1 MFNAAK
7 TATLGSSTGVLK
19 SFLVIGY
26 SPEDVNLFQTNHHI
40 ICHNLTQTASPA
52 AAPPQS
58 SGTSP
63 AGKQ

>member
-7 TATLGSSTGVLK
+7 TATLSSSTGVPESL
-19 SFLVIGY
+19 LVIGY
-26 SPEDVNLFQTNHHI
+26 PPEDVNLFQTNRHI
-40 ICHNLTQTASPA
+40 IRHNLTQTASPA

-58 SGTSP
+58 SGTLP